1 MKLPYDK
8 NHAVNL
14 CRKMLPAVVVGC
26 TGCECVFSSVC
37 VAVCVLASVCVP
49 GRLMKCVRNSVRI
62 VDRSGVHSRPL
73 QTKLA
78 HTHTHTDE
86 SLLEIWYFPIFIAFG
101 ASGMSACQPACLF
114 AFYDGNANNNW
125 RKFLSFHSFFH
136 FFFILANRK
145 LLKCH
150 TDISYSMQIYVYIL
164 YNTYL
169 YISLCVWFIC
179 PFSHPIR
186 GWGKW
191 KICKW
196 NCYSISNTHTHF
208 CTLLFHLHA
217 DEDNLKI

>member
-14 CRKMLPAVVVGC
+14 CRKMLPALVLGC

-37 VAVCVLASVCVP
+37 TCVCTCECVCAWQTNEMCQKQ
-49 GRLMKCVRNSVRI
+49 RQNS
-62 VDRSGVHSRPL
+62 RSKWRPFS
-73 QTKLA
+73 TSSHETGT
-78 HTHTHTDE
+78 HTHTQTDE

-125 RKFLSFHSFFH
+125 RKFLSFHSFFL

-169 YISLCVWFIC
+169 YISVYVFVVYMSLFT
-179 PFSHPIR
+179 PDSRLRQMKNMQMKLLLNFQHSH
-186 GWGKW
+186 
-191 KICKW
+191 
-196 NCYSISNTHTHF
+196 
-208 CTLLFHLHA
+208 TLLYIVISFA
-217 DEDNLKI
+217 CGWE